1 MIPRNAEA
9 EAIML
14 FRDRTTAG
22 QQLAEQLAS
31 FKLKDPVVLALPR
44 GGVPVGYEVAAQ
56 LDAPL
61 DIVLVRKIGVPWH
74 RELAVGAVADGER
87 PELITN
93 RSIQAELGVDNAYIQ
108 EESGKQLREIER
120 RRLLY
125 LGDRAPIPVQGR
137 TAILVDDGIATG
149 ATMRAALQATR
160 RRRPD
165 SIILAVPVAP
175 ADTIES
181 LRQEADEI
189 LCLHMPADFGGV
201 GQFYADFEQVDDATV
216 AALLRQN
223 AATMSR
229 HEGVRGKRKSENG

>member
-1 MIPRNAEA
+1 
-9 EAIML
+9 ML
-14 FRDRTTAG
+14 FRDRAAAG

-31 FKLKDPVVLALPR
+31 RKLIDPIVLALPR
-44 GGVPVGYEVAAQ
+44 GGVPVGYEVAEQ

-74 RELAVGAVADGER
+74 QELAVGAVADGDH
-87 PELITN
+87 PEVVTN
-93 RSIQAELGVDNAYIQ
+93 RSIQAELGLSDQYVKD
-108 EESGKQLREIER
+108 ESETQLREIER
-120 RRLLY
+120 RRRLY
-125 LGDRAPIPVQGR
+125 LGDRAPLPVRGR

-160 RRRPD
+160 RRGPD

-175 ADTIES
+175 ADTIDA
-181 LRQEADEI
+181 LRQEADDI
-189 LCLHMPADFGGV
+189 LCLHRPPDFGGV

-223 AATMSR
+223 AAAMSR
-229 HEGVRGKRKSENG
+229 GGRGKRKGENG

>member
-1 MIPRNAEA
+1 
-9 EAIML
+9 ML
-14 FRDRTTAG
+14 FRDRAAAG
-22 QQLAEQLAS
+22 QLLAKQLATR
-31 FKLKDPVVLALPR
+31 KLTDPIVLALPR
-44 GGVPVGYEVAAQ
+44 GGVPVGYQVAMQ

-74 RELAVGAVADGER
+74 RELALGAVADGDH
-87 PELITN
+87 PETVTN
-93 RSIQAELGVDNAYIQ
+93 RNIQSELGVSDAYVQ
-108 EESGKQLREIER
+108 EESEKQLREIER

-125 LGDRAPIPVQGR
+125 LGDRAPLAVHGR

-175 ADTIES
+175 AETIDA

-223 AATMSR
+223 AAAMSR
-229 HEGVRGKRKSENG
+229 GARGKRKGKNG